1 LGSHQ
6 VKSLGKCSL
15 NKDISIL
22 FVIQLFNRVDDIA
35 LWKAVVDHISG
46 IVIYSPSYSLL
57 YLTFSLVTT
66 SLSQTFFPLMLFNLA
81 VSAPQLVFFSR
92 MGALDLQSPV
102 RALRLPAVY
111 QVERTEDFPLWK
123 MLGKTDTIRSAFNW
137 HFLASDSLI
146 DYGGSV
152 VWGGDIL
159 LELLILAE

>member
-1 LGSHQ
+1 
-6 VKSLGKCSL
+6 
-15 NKDISIL
+15 
-22 FVIQLFNRVDDIA
+22 
-35 LWKAVVDHISG
+35 
-46 IVIYSPSYSLL
+46 
-57 YLTFSLVTT
+57 
-66 SLSQTFFPLMLFNLA
+66 MLFNLA